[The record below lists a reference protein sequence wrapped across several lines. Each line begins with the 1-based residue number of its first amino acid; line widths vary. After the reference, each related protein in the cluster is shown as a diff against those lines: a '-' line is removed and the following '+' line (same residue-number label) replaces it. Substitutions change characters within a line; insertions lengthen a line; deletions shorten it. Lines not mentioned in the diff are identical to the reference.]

1 MGFTEQLPD
10 RTVSGNDRS
19 LADKRGE
26 VDPKNDFQ
34 RNERVAD
41 TTLRLVIV
49 ECVKDVISPP
59 GVEGQCP

>member
-10 RTVSGNDRS
+10 RTVSGNEVS

-34 RNERVAD
+34 LNERVAD

-49 ECVKDVISPP
+49 KCVKHVISPP
-59 GVEGQCP
+59 RIQEQCR

>member
-10 RTVSGNDRS
+10 RTVSGNDGS

-34 RNERVAD
+34 LNQRVAD

-49 ECVKDVISPP
+49 KCVKHVISPP
-59 GVEGQCP
+59 CI

>member
-19 LADKRGE
+19 LADKRRE

-34 RNERVAD
+34 LNERVAD
-41 TTLRLVIV
+41 TTRRLAIV
-49 ECVKDVISPP
+49 KCVKHVISPP
-59 GVEGQCP
+59 